1 MQTLDYIPRNIFSRT
16 RHPPKDVRIYTLEGP
31 EFLLINLISRKN
43 IFRPLHQSPRN
54 LIIPDKIAC
63 FRKHTSKDLS
73 AHTTPSSPSP
83 RRMTSL
89 IKIPISEK
97 EIFNVSPLGTGVND
111 LSSLRTIPPQSWRIV
126 SRDHHPKATH
136 RFQLPRWRL
145 ELLHCGKKKKQIVPP
160 YLSLVYK
167 RRTVYLSRISHG
179 SGLPAFMR
187 RGTKVLAHERK
198 PARCCCWREQE
209 RGRWK
214 GKRETEK
221 EENKKGGKI
230 GDRILLFG
238 RRGHAWFEVCT
249 LSWCIRTL
257 LKTRG
262 RRIKKKKKYSF
273 VSAHCLPRFMIVG
286 SVTDEISMPMEA
298 RPIFH
303 IEIPLLVYNQ
313 AA

>member
-1 MQTLDYIPRNIFSRT
+1 MQTLNYIPRNIFSRT

-73 AHTTPSSPSP
+73 AHTTPSSPSS

-136 RFQLPRWRL
+136 RFQLSRWRL
-145 ELLHCGKKKKQIVPP
+145 ELLHCGKKKKKSKSFDRANRI
-160 YLSLVYK
+160 YRSYTRGGRFIYHGFL
-167 RRTVYLSRISHG
+167 TV
-179 SGLPAFMR
+179 PAFQLLCAVEQR
-187 RGTKVLAHERK
+187 FWRTNENP
-198 PARCCCWREQE
+198 PAVAA
-209 RGRWK
+209 GGNK
-214 GKRETEK
+214 K
-221 EENKKGGKI
+221 EEDGREKGRQRKKKIKKGGK
-230 GDRILLFG
+230 
-238 RRGHAWFEVCT
+238 
-249 LSWCIRTL
+249 
-257 LKTRG
+257 
-262 RRIKKKKKYSF
+262 
-273 VSAHCLPRFMIVG
+273 
-286 SVTDEISMPMEA
+286 
-298 RPIFH
+298 
-303 IEIPLLVYNQ
+303 
-313 AA
+313 

>member
-73 AHTTPSSPSP
+73 AHTTPSSPSS

-136 RFQLPRWRL
+136 RFQLSRWRL
-145 ELLHCGKKKKQIVPP
+145 ELLHCGKKKKKANR
-160 YLSLVYK
+160 STG
-167 RRTVYLSRISHG
+167 RTVSIARIQEEDGLFITDFSRFRPSSFYAPWNKG
-179 SGLPAFMR
+179 SGARTKTRPLLLLE
-187 RGTKVLAHERK
+187 GTRK
-198 PARCCCWREQE
+198 RKME
-209 RGRWK
+209 G
-214 GKRETEK
+214 
-221 EENKKGGKI
+221 KKG
-230 GDRILLFG
+230 DRE
-238 RRGHAWFEVCT
+238 RR
-249 LSWCIRTL
+249 
-257 LKTRG
+257 K
-262 RRIKKKKKYSF
+262 
-273 VSAHCLPRFMIVG
+273 
-286 SVTDEISMPMEA
+286 
-298 RPIFH
+298 
-303 IEIPLLVYNQ
+303 
-313 AA
+313 